1 MSIKDKK
8 QTGILDYI
16 VDLLRR
22 YECGEVSNSMKQALD
37 KWMPDTADTER
48 YPMDEQKS
56 TLARDKVNR
65 HVTAHIRHNL
75 KRRTTRPIWRNAY
88 QRYAALAAI
97 VILIGSGVWIAF
109 WGTNGFLQPE
119 TNILANARKTWT
131 TDDTH
136 RTKLILPDGTVVQV
150 NAGSRIEIT
159 EAVFN
164 KQKREVWLTG
174 EAFFEVAKNRKKPF
188 IIHTGNIQT
197 TVLGTSFNVK
207 AYPQLNENVISVRNG
222 RVEISEDKKRLG
234 VLTANRQLSYNSYN
248 HTVMIANTNWQDA
261 AGWTKGRLVLNGVGI
276 EELKLRLL
284 QQFGVKATIEED
296 ALKGKYIS
304 GAFGTESTLTE
315 VMNTICAIHN
325 IHYKI
330 NGNKIT
336 ITP

>member
-16 VDLLRR
+16 VDLVRR
-22 YECGEVSNSMKQALD
+22 YERGEVSNSMKQALD
-37 KWMPDTADTER
+37 RWTPDTADTEG

-56 TLARDKVNR
+56 ALARDKVSR
-65 HVTAHIRHNL
+65 HVTAHIRHDL
-75 KRRTTRPIWRNAY
+75 RRMTTRPRWRNVY

-97 VILIGSGVWIAF
+97 VVLIGSGVWTAF

-119 TNILANARKTWT
+119 TNTLANVRKTWT

-136 RTKLILPDGTVVQV
+136 RTKLILPDGTIVQV
-150 NAGSRIEIT
+150 NAGSRIEIA
-159 EAVFN
+159 EAAFN

-188 IIHTGNIQT
+188 IIHTRNIQT

-207 AYPQLNENVISVRNG
+207 AYPQLNEDVISVRNG
-222 RVEISEDKKRLG
+222 RVEISENKKRLG
-234 VLTANRQLSYNSYN
+234 VLTANHQLNYNNYD
-248 HTVMIANTNWQDA
+248 HTVMIANANWQDA
-261 AGWTKGRLVLNGVGI
+261 AGWTKGRLVLNRAGM

-284 QQFGVKATIEED
+284 QQFGVKTIIEQD

-325 IHYKI
+325 IHYQI
-330 NGNKIT
+330 NGSKIT